1 MNQLLTRGPKGSS
14 SGDAEHQNQPEAA
27 QTRVERRR
35 RAALRWKA
43 LKEWTRI
50 HLRRAAHVAHGAL
63 AIHQAVGPASFLGIS
78 AALGAALTLTTL
90 YTTSYAVTL
99 DGDPVG
105 VVADQSVVDQAIQE
119 VEAEGSSLLGY
130 DYQVQGDLDYKFALT
145 LKTDITRDE
154 EIEDYFYQQLNEV
167 SDHLK
172 KCQVSVDGQ
181 VIGVVKD
188 EDTLNDMLEELKN
201 KYVNENTVEAGF
213 VEDLTIDYVYA
224 VDTVMTTDEMRQ
236 ALEAN
241 STGETTYTV
250 QKGDTF
256 NAIAYANDMSVSD
269 LKALNPDT
277 DINRLMIGDVLNV
290 KELIPVL
297 SVQTVEHQVYTQ
309 SIDCPV
315 ETVEDSSMYKGTSK
329 ILTQGEPGEA
339 QIEANVTYVNGYER
353 EREILSNTTLR
364 EPTTTIKAVG
374 TKEKPKTASTGS
386 FSWPIRGKINSYFG
400 GRYIFGSYSYHS
412 GIDIAASYG
421 AAIKAADGGTVTFA
435 GYKGSYG
442 YLVIIRHD
450 NGTQTYYGHNSKL
463 LVSAGQKVYKGQ
475 QIAKAGSTGR
485 STGTH
490 CHFEVRING
499 KAVNPLNYLK

>member
-172 KCQVSVDGQ
+172 K
-181 VIGVVKD
+181 
-188 EDTLNDMLEELKN
+188 
-201 KYVNENTVEAGF
+201 
-213 VEDLTIDYVYA
+213 
-224 VDTVMTTDEMRQ
+224 
-236 ALEAN
+236 
-241 STGETTYTV
+241 
-250 QKGDTF
+250 
-256 NAIAYANDMSVSD
+256 
-269 LKALNPDT
+269 
-277 DINRLMIGDVLNV
+277 
-290 KELIPVL
+290 
-297 SVQTVEHQVYTQ
+297 
-309 SIDCPV
+309 
-315 ETVEDSSMYKGTSK
+315 
-329 ILTQGEPGEA
+329 
-339 QIEANVTYVNGYER
+339 
-353 EREILSNTTLR
+353 
-364 EPTTTIKAVG
+364 
-374 TKEKPKTASTGS
+374 
-386 FSWPIRGKINSYFG
+386 
-400 GRYIFGSYSYHS
+400 
-412 GIDIAASYG
+412 
-421 AAIKAADGGTVTFA
+421 
-435 GYKGSYG
+435 
-442 YLVIIRHD
+442 
-450 NGTQTYYGHNSKL
+450 
-463 LVSAGQKVYKGQ
+463 
-475 QIAKAGSTGR
+475 
-485 STGTH
+485 
-490 CHFEVRING
+490 
-499 KAVNPLNYLK
+499 